1 MRARWSSFGAEAIAL
16 ARQAILLPFDAGAP
30 VVPLRVEPGD
40 DVAIFVHGLMA
51 SAGVLRP
58 LRAAVSRHPR
68 VHAAA
73 LTYAP
78 GPGVEPLAARLG
90 DLAASLDAGARLHLV
105 GHSLGG
111 IVARFWAQRTKD
123 PRVVQTI
130 SLASPFAGVRG
141 ARAVP
146 LGFARDL
153 DPDGPVLREVRL
165 ADVAPRI
172 PHLSI
177 IAGAD
182 ALVPAP
188 VTQALPHGDVI
199 VIDDVGH
206 NGLLFDAAVARH
218 VERRILAASRRDAR
232 FP

>member
-1 MRARWSSFGAEAIAL
+1 VLGRFSSIGAEALAFAKQAL
-16 ARQAILLPFDAGAP
+16 LLPLDAGAP
-30 VVPLRVEPGD
+30 IVPINVGDGD
-40 DVAIFVHGLMA
+40 DVAIFVHGIFA

-58 LRAAVSRHPR
+58 LRAAVCRYPR

-78 GPGVEPLAARLG
+78 GPGVERLAARLG
-90 DLAASLDAGARLHLV
+90 ELAGSIPSTARLHLI

-111 IVARFWAQRTKD
+111 IVARFWARRAGD

-146 LGFARDL
+146 FGFARDL
-153 DPDGPVLREVRL
+153 DPDGAVLREIRL
-165 ADVAPRI
+165 DVGEVRI

-177 IAGAD
+177 VAGAD

-199 VIDDVGH
+199 ILDDVGH
-206 NGLLFDAAVARH
+206 NALLFDARVAQH
-218 VERRILAASRRDAR
+218 VASRIIALRR
-232 FP
+232 

>member
-1 MRARWSSFGAEAIAL
+1 MDWRFRSIGAEALAF
-16 ARQAILLPFDAGAP
+16 ARQAMLLPLDAGAP
-30 VVPLRVEPGD
+30 VLPANVGADD
-40 DVAIFVHGLMA
+40 DVVIFVHGLLA

-58 LRAAVSRHPR
+58 LRAAVTRYPR

-78 GPGVEPLAARLG
+78 GPGVAPLAERLG
-90 DLAASLDAGARLHLV
+90 ALARELPDEARLHLV

-111 IVARFWAQRTKD
+111 VVARYWAQRAND

-165 ADVAPRI
+165 GPRAAI

-188 VTQALPHGDVI
+188 VTQALPHGEVLLLEDA
-199 VIDDVGH
+199 GH
-206 NGLLFDAAVARH
+206 NALLFDARVARAVAA
-218 VERRILAASRRDAR
+218 RIVAARS
-232 FP
+232 

>member
-1 MRARWSSFGAEAIAL
+1 MRARLSSFGAEAIAL
-16 ARQAILLPFDAGAP
+16 ARQALLLPFDAGAP
-30 VVPLRVEPGD
+30 VLPSRVEPGD
-40 DVAIFVHGLMA
+40 DVVVFVHGLMA

-78 GPGVEPLAARLG
+78 GPGVEALAARLG
-90 DLAASLDAGARLHLV
+90 ELAASIAPGARLHLL

-111 IVARFWAQRTKD
+111 IVARFWAQRFRD

-130 SLASPFAGVRG
+130 SLASPFAGLRG

-153 DPDGPVLREVRL
+153 DPDGAILREVRL
-165 ADVAPRI
+165 GTGEPRI

-177 IAGAD
+177 IAAAD
-182 ALVPAP
+182 TLVPAP
-188 VTQALPHGDVI
+188 VTQALPHGEVI
-199 VIDDVGH
+199 VVDGIGH
-206 NGLLFDAAVARH
+206 NGLLFDPVVARH
-218 VERRILAASRRDAR
+218 VERRVLASRS
-232 FP
+232 